1 MGKYSKLAEDI
12 IKNVGGKENI
22 IDLKHCITR
31 LRFNLKDESIANDD
45 ILKNMDGV
53 ITVMKSMGQY
63 MVVIGEHVPHVYTE
77 VCEKIGMKPYGGQE
91 GEEAKEKKSSL
102 FNRVLNVVMG
112 GMGPC
117 LNMIC
122 ASGIVKGV
130 TTLLT
135 VSGIIKPED
144 GIYLLLTAIG
154 DAIFFYLPLMLG
166 QNVAKKL
173 EMDPFLGFLIGAIMC
188 YPAINGVDINLFG
201 HVFNTTYTGSF
212 LPVVFM
218 IAAAAPL
225 ERFFKKYVPD
235 LVSNF
240 IVPVLVLIIVIPIG
254 FVLIGPVAN
263 LIGVG
268 INYGMNSL
276 IEVSPLIAGTLLA
289 GFYQV
294 FVLFGVSGVL
304 YMFPFMDLMQGI
316 PSQLM
321 AYTYFACFAQI
332 GVVLAIY
339 LKTKDKKL
347 KSIALPA
354 FISGIFGVTEPA
366 IYGVTLPRIKMFV
379 VSCIGSATAGIVVY
393 FANIMMYTYAGMG
406 VIGLLGLL
414 NPKGPEILPLVIAT
428 VVPFVFSFVVAY
440 LTYKDDEV
448 EAKIETKVDG
458 KVEKTGKETVFAPI
472 KGEVAPLKESADA
485 AFACEALGKGIV
497 IKAEEGKVVAPFDGV
512 VRTLFPT
519 KHAIGIASD
528 NGCEM
533 LIHVG
538 YNTVQLEGKYFE
550 SFVTQGDTV
559 KKGDLLVSFDINQIK
574 EEGYSIETPVVITN
588 TDNYLDIIETK
599 NKSVEAGEELLTV
612 IH

>member
-1 MGKYSKLAEDI
+1 MGKYSKLADDI

-22 IDLKHCITR
+22 VDLKHCITR

-45 ILKNMDGV
+45 VLKNMDGV
-53 ITVMKSMGQY
+53 ITVMKAMGQY
-63 MVVIGEHVPHVYTE
+63 MVVIGEHVPHVYSE
-77 VCEKIGMKPYGGQE
+77 VCEKIDMKPYGGKE
-91 GEEAKEKKSSL
+91 GEEVKEQKTSL
-102 FNRVLNVVMG
+102 FNNILKVVMG

-117 LNMIC
+117 LHIIC
-122 ASGIVKGV
+122 ASGIVKGL

-135 VSGIIKPED
+135 FLGVIKPED
-144 GIYLLLTAIG
+144 GIYLLLMAIG

-173 EMDPFLGFLIGAIMC
+173 KMDPFLGFLIGAIMC

-201 HVFNTTYTGSF
+201 YVFNATYTGSF

-218 IAAAAPL
+218 IAIAAPL
-225 ERFFKKYVPD
+225 ERFFKKYVPE
-235 LVSNF
+235 LVRNF
-240 IVPVLVLIIVIPIG
+240 IVPVLVLILVVPLG
-254 FVLIGPVAN
+254 FILIGPMAN

-268 INYGMNSL
+268 INVGINS
-276 IEVSPLIAGTLLA
+276 IIKVSPIIAGTILA

-294 FVLFGVSGVL
+294 FVLFGVHGVL
-304 YMFPFMDLMQGI
+304 FMFPFMDLMQGI

-321 AYTYFACFAQI
+321 AYTFFSCFAQI

-379 VSCIGSATAGIVVY
+379 ISCIGAATSAIVVY
-393 FANIMMYTYAGMG
+393 ATNIMMYTYTGMG

-414 NPKGPEILPLVIAT
+414 NPEKPQVLPLLLAV
-428 VVPFVFSFVVAY
+428 VVPFAISFGLAY
-440 LTYKDDEV
+440 LIFKDD
-448 EAKIETKVDG
+448 KIEEESNNTVR
-458 KVEKTGKETVFAPI
+458 KVEQETVFAPV
-472 KGEVAPLKESADA
+472 KGEIAPLKESADE

-497 IKAEEGKVVAPFDGV
+497 IKATEGRVVAPFDGV

-519 KHAIGIASD
+519 KHAIGIVSD
-528 NGCEM
+528 NGCEI

-538 YNTVQLEGKYFE
+538 YNTVQLQGKYFE
-550 SFVTQGDTV
+550 SFVEQGAVV
-559 KKGDLLVSFDINQIK
+559 KKGDLIVSFDIEQIK
-574 EEGYSIETPVVITN
+574 KEGYSVETPIVITN
-588 TDNYLDIIETK
+588 TDNYLDIIETR
-599 NKSVEAGEELLTV
+599 NKSVEAGEELLKV

>member
-1 MGKYSKLAEDI
+1 
-12 IKNVGGKENI
+12 
-22 IDLKHCITR
+22 
-31 LRFNLKDESIANDD
+31 
-45 ILKNMDGV
+45 
-53 ITVMKSMGQY
+53 
-63 MVVIGEHVPHVYTE
+63 
-77 VCEKIGMKPYGGQE
+77 
-91 GEEAKEKKSSL
+91 
-102 FNRVLNVVMG
+102 MG

-122 ASGIVKGV
+122 ASGIVKGI

-144 GIYLLLTAIG
+144 GIYLLLSAIG

-201 HVFNTTYTGSF
+201 HVFNATYTGSF

-225 ERFFKKYVPD
+225 ERFFKKYVPE

-240 IVPVLVLIIVIPIG
+240 IVPVLVLIIVVPIG
-254 FVLIGPVAN
+254 FVLIGPAAN

-268 INYGMNSL
+268 INFALNSL

-321 AYTYFACFAQI
+321 AYTFFACFAQT
-332 GVVLAIY
+332 GVVLAVY

-379 VSCIGSATAGIVVY
+379 ISCIGAATAGVVVY
-393 FANIMMYTYAGMG
+393 FTNIMMYTYSGMG

-414 NPKGPEILPLVIAT
+414 NPEGPEILPLIIAT
-428 VVPFVFSFVVAY
+428 LVPFVFSFVVAY
-440 LTYKDDEV
+440 LLFKDD
-448 EAKIETKVDG
+448 
-458 KVEKTGKETVFAPI
+458 KVEEKSDDKVKNPVKETIFAPI
-472 KGEVAPLKESADA
+472 KGDVAPLKESSDE
-485 AFACEALGKGIV
+485 AFACEVLGKGIV
-497 IKAEEGKVVAPFDGV
+497 IKAEDGKVVAPFDGV

-559 KKGDLLVSFDINQIK
+559 KKGDLLVSFDIEQIK
-574 EEGYSIETPVVITN
+574 KEGYSTETPVVITN

>member
-45 ILKNMDGV
+45 VLKNMDGV
-53 ITVMKSMGQY
+53 ITIMKSMGQY

-144 GIYLLLTAIG
+144 GVYLLLTAIG

-201 HVFNTTYTGSF
+201 HVFNATYTGSF

-225 ERFFKKYVPD
+225 ERFIKKYVPD

-414 NPKGPEILPLVIAT
+414 NPKGPEILPLIIAT
-428 VVPFVFSFVVAY
+428 VVPFIFSFVVAY
-440 LTYKDDEV
+440 LTYKDDGV
-448 EAKIETKVDG
+448 EAKIDTKEDG

-550 SFVTQGDTV
+550 SFVAQGDTV

-574 EEGYSIETPVVITN
+574 EEGYSTETPVVITN

>member
-53 ITVMKSMGQY
+53 ITIMKSMGQY

-188 YPAINGVDINLFG
+188 YPAINGVDLSLFG
-201 HVFNTTYTGSF
+201 HVFNATYTGSF

>member
-201 HVFNTTYTGSF
+201 HVFNATYTGSF

>member
-1 MGKYSKLAEDI
+1 MGKYSKLADDI

-31 LRFNLKDESIANDD
+31 LRFNLKDDSMANDD
-45 ILKNMDGV
+45 VLKNMDGV
-53 ITVMKSMGQY
+53 ITIMKSMGQY
-63 MVVIGEHVPHVYTE
+63 MVVIGEHVPHVYAE
-77 VCEKIGMKPYGGQE
+77 VCEKIGMKLYGGKE
-91 GEEAKEKKSSL
+91 GTEPEGKKASL
-102 FNRVLNVVMG
+102 FNRVLSVVMG

-122 ASGIVKGV
+122 ASGIVKGL

-135 VSGIIKPED
+135 VLGVIKPED
-144 GIYLLLTAIG
+144 GIYLLLMAIG

-173 EMDPFLGFLIGAIMC
+173 KMDPFLGFLIGAIMC

-201 HVFNTTYTGSF
+201 HVFNATYTGSF

-225 ERFFKKYVPD
+225 ERFFKKYVPK

-240 IVPVLVLIIVIPIG
+240 IVPVLVLIIVVPIG
-254 FVLIGPVAN
+254 FVLIGPIAN

-268 INYGMNSL
+268 INFGMNSL
-276 IEVSPLIAGTLLA
+276 IKVSPLIAGTLLA

-321 AYTYFACFAQI
+321 AYTFFACFAQT
-332 GVVLAIY
+332 GVVLAVY
-339 LKTKDKKL
+339 LKTKDEKL
-347 KSIALPA
+347 KSVALPA

-379 VSCIGSATAGIVVY
+379 ISCIGAATAGIIVH
-393 FANIMMYTYAGMG
+393 FTNIMMYTYSGMG

-414 NPKGPEILPLVIAT
+414 NPEGPQILPLIIAS

-440 LTYKDDEV
+440 LTFKDDVV
-448 EAKIETKVDG
+448 EEKSDESDKNVQ
-458 KVEKTGKETVFAPI
+458 KVEKETVFAPI
-472 KGEVAPLKESADA
+472 KGDIAPLKEASDE
-485 AFACEALGKGIV
+485 AFACEVLGKGIV
-497 IKAEEGKVVAPFDGV
+497 IKAVEGRVVAPFDGT

-550 SFVTQGDTV
+550 SFVKQGDTV
-559 KKGDLLVSFDINQIK
+559 KKGDLLVSFDIEQIK
-574 EEGYSIETPVVITN
+574 KEGYSIETPVVITN

>member
-12 IKNVGGKENI
+12 VKNVGGKENI

-31 LRFNLKDESIANDD
+31 LRFNLKDESLANDET
-45 ILKNMDGV
+45 LKNMDGV
-53 ITVMKSMGQY
+53 ITIMKSMGQY

-77 VCEKIGMKPYGGQE
+77 VCEKIGMQPYGGQE
-91 GEEAKEKKSSL
+91 GEDSKKKKSSL

-122 ASGIVKGV
+122 ASGIVKGI

-144 GIYLLLTAIG
+144 GIYLLLSAIG

-201 HVFNTTYTGSF
+201 HVFNATYTGSF

-225 ERFFKKYVPD
+225 ERFFKKYVPE

-240 IVPVLVLIIVIPIG
+240 IVPVLVLIIVVPIG
-254 FVLIGPVAN
+254 FVLIGPAAN

-268 INYGMNSL
+268 INFALNSL

-321 AYTYFACFAQI
+321 AYTFFACFAQT
-332 GVVLAIY
+332 GVVLAVY

-379 VSCIGSATAGIVVY
+379 ISCIGAATAGVVVY
-393 FANIMMYTYAGMG
+393 FTNIMMYTYSGMG

-414 NPKGPEILPLVIAT
+414 NPEGPEILPLIIAT
-428 VVPFVFSFVVAY
+428 LVPFVFSFVVAY
-440 LTYKDDEV
+440 LLFKDD
-448 EAKIETKVDG
+448 
-458 KVEKTGKETVFAPI
+458 KVEEKSDDKVKNPVKETIFSPI
-472 KGEVAPLKESADA
+472 KGDVAPLKESSDE
-485 AFACEALGKGIV
+485 AFACEVLGKGIV
-497 IKAEEGKVVAPFDGV
+497 IKAEDGKVVAPFDGV

-559 KKGDLLVSFDINQIK
+559 KKGDLLVSFDIEQIK
-574 EEGYSIETPVVITN
+574 KEGYSTETPVVITN

>member
-53 ITVMKSMGQY
+53 ITIMKSMGQY

-201 HVFNTTYTGSF
+201 HVFNATYTGSF

-588 TDNYLDIIETK
+588 TDNYLDIIET
-599 NKSVEAGEELLTV
+599 NNNSVEAGDELLTV
-612 IH
+612 VH

>member
-53 ITVMKSMGQY
+53 ITIMKSMGQY

-201 HVFNTTYTGSF
+201 HVFNATYTGSF

>member
-45 ILKNMDGV
+45 VLKNMDGV
-53 ITVMKSMGQY
+53 ITVMKAMGQY
-63 MVVIGEHVPHVYTE
+63 MVVIGEHVPHVYAE
-77 VCEKIGMKPYGGQE
+77 VCEKIGMQAYGGKE
-91 GEEAKEKKSSL
+91 GTEVEEKKASL
-102 FNRVLNVVMG
+102 FNRVLSVVMG

-122 ASGIVKGV
+122 ASGIVKGL

-135 VSGIIKPED
+135 FLGVVTPED
-144 GIYLLLTAIG
+144 GVYLLLMAIG
-154 DAIFFYLPLMLG
+154 DAIFFFLPLMLG
-166 QNVAKKL
+166 YNVAKKL
-173 EMDPFLGFLIGAIMC
+173 KMDPYLGFLIGAIMC

-201 HVFNTTYTGSF
+201 HVFNATYTGTF

-225 ERFFKKYVPD
+225 ERFFKKYVPE
-235 LVSNF
+235 LVRNF
-240 IVPVLVLIIVIPIG
+240 IVPVLVLVIVVPIG
-254 FVLIGPVAN
+254 FVLIGPIAN

-268 INYGMNSL
+268 INTGINSL
-276 IEVSPLIAGTLLA
+276 LKVSPIVAGTLLA

-294 FVLFGVSGVL
+294 FVLFGVHGVL
-304 YMFPFMDLMQGI
+304 FVFPFMDLMQGI

-321 AYTYFACFAQI
+321 AYTFFSCFAQI

-339 LKTKDKKL
+339 IRTKDKKL

-379 VSCIGSATAGIVVY
+379 ISCIGAATSAIVVY
-393 FANIMMYTYAGMG
+393 LTNIMMYTYTGMG

-414 NPKGPEILPLVIAT
+414 NPKGPQILPLIIA
-428 VVPFVFSFVVAY
+428 VAVPFIISFVLAY
-440 LTYKDDEV
+440 LMFKDD
-448 EAKIETKVDG
+448 
-458 KVEKTGKETVFAPI
+458 KVEEKSDNKVQRSTQEVVFAPA
-472 KGEVAPLKESADA
+472 KGSISPLKESADE
-485 AFACEALGKGIV
+485 AFACEVLGKGIL
-497 IKAEEGKVVAPFDGV
+497 INPTEGKIVAPFDGT

-519 KHAIGIASD
+519 KHAIGIVSED
-528 NGCEM
+528 GCEV
-533 LIHVG
+533 LIHIG
-538 YNTVQLEGKYFE
+538 YNTVQLEGKYFN
-550 SFVTQGDTV
+550 SFIEQGDVV
-559 KKGDLLVSFDINQIK
+559 KKGDLLVTFDMEQLK
-574 EEGYSIETPVVITN
+574 KEGYSVETPIIITN
-588 TDNYLDIIETK
+588 TDNYLDIIETTK
-599 NKSVEAGEELLTV
+599 NSVEAGDELLTV
-612 IH
+612 VH

>member
-201 HVFNTTYTGSF
+201 HVFNATYTGSF

-458 KVEKTGKETVFAPI
+458 KVEKTEKETVFAPI